1 MNQMIAIIGTAG
13 RDKTKPMTKALW
25 GAMQRDVLVRV
36 PKGAHVCSGGAAWA
50 DHLAV
55 FLFLFGHADRI
66 TLHLPAPMNHARLVG
81 KYSTAGSVANYY
93 HELFSNSIGRD
104 TLADVIECV
113 RTEKCEGTF
122 EPVGLN
128 MTTMFARNQQIA
140 QCGSMIAYTW
150 GEGAIPAN
158 GGTRHTWDHC
168 RGTKVHVPLGSFI

>member
-55 FLFLFGHADRI
+55 FLFLYGHADRI
-66 TLHLPAPMNHARLVG
+66 TLHLPAPLNDTQFLG
-81 KYSTAGSVANYY
+81 QFGTAGGAANYY
-93 HELFSNSIGRD
+93 HGLFSRAIDRD
-104 TLADVIECV
+104 TLADVIECA
-113 RTEKCEGTF
+113 RAEKCDGTF
-122 EPVGLN
+122 EPAGSG
-128 MTTMFARNQQIA
+128 MSAMFQRNQKVA

-150 GEGAIPAN
+150 GEGDLPAD
-158 GGTRHTWDHC
+158 GGTRHTWDRC
-168 RGTKVHVPLGSFI
+168 RGTKVHVPLGSLI

>member
-13 RDKTKPMTKALW
+13 RDKTKPMTKELW

-66 TLHLPAPMNHARLVG
+66 TLHLPAPMNHARFVG
-81 KYSTAGSVANYY
+81 KYRTAGSVANYY

-113 RTEKCEGTF
+113 RAEKCEGTF

-128 MTTMFARNQQIA
+128 MTAMFARNQKIA

-150 GEGAIPAN
+150 GEGAIPAD

>member
-13 RDKTKPMTKALW
+13 GDKTKPMTKALW

-55 FLFLFGHADRI
+55 FLFLYGHADRI
-66 TLHLPAPMNHARLVG
+66 TLHLPAPMNDREFIG
-81 KYSTAGSVANYY
+81 QYGTAGGTANYY
-93 HELFSNSIGRD
+93 HRLFSKTLDRD
-104 TLADVIECV
+104 TLADVIECT
-113 RTEKCEGTF
+113 RADNCEGTY
-122 EPVGLN
+122 EPAGPGMSAL
-128 MTTMFARNQQIA
+128 FARNQKIA